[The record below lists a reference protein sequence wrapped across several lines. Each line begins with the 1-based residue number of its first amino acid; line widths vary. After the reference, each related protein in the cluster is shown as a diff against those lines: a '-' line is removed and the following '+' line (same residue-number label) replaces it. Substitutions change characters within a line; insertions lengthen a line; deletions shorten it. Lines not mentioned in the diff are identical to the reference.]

1 MTTIANIVDAVTAP
15 YTVWHTLRGIEP
27 EMQGARPRFV
37 AGNAS
42 VTFRVRHNGEQKILK
57 CYTRTNPHLAAIY
70 GNEFHLRELCIVDI
84 VGRKVWIDCL
94 LTPYIKGVTLDEAL
108 CSAKSGEELKAL
120 ASAFDA
126 FARQLL
132 TMERAHGDLKPENL
146 IVTPS
151 GKIKAID
158 WDAAFLPSFAGEP
171 APEIGTAAYQHPLRS
186 VDIFDKHIDD
196 YSIAFLSVFLHF
208 AAIDNAT
215 LEHFRRYHE
224 PLLSPRDILRGRVN
238 ELERICELFAQQGM
252 AREYRLA
259 QMLRSAQPRLF
270 NLQSIFLPMI
280 TSSAYS
286 AEEDSAPYLDVA
298 NGYWGCRNNERW
310 LIEPLFDNGYEP
322 SDGVM
327 LTELG
332 GYMHFVD
339 FTGCIV
345 KSFPLST
352 RVKPMRNGETTAHYA
367 NGEQECIKAAD
378 LLQSFDK

>member
-1 MTTIANIVDAVTAP
+1 
-15 YTVWHTLRGIEP
+15 
-27 EMQGARPRFV
+27 
-37 AGNAS
+37 
-42 VTFRVRHNGEQKILK
+42 
-57 CYTRTNPHLAAIY
+57 
-70 GNEFHLRELCIVDI
+70 
-84 VGRKVWIDCL
+84 
-94 LTPYIKGVTLDEAL
+94 
-108 CSAKSGEELKAL
+108 
-120 ASAFDA
+120 
-126 FARQLL
+126 
-132 TMERAHGDLKPENL
+132 
-146 IVTPS
+146 
-151 GKIKAID
+151 
-158 WDAAFLPSFAGEP
+158 
-171 APEIGTAAYQHPLRS
+171 
-186 VDIFDKHIDD
+186 
-196 YSIAFLSVFLHF
+196 
-208 AAIDNAT
+208 
-215 LEHFRRYHE
+215 
-224 PLLSPRDILRGRVN
+224 
-238 ELERICELFAQQGM
+238 M

-286 AEEDSAPYLDVA
+286 AEEDATPYLDVA

-327 LTELG
+327 LAELG

-339 FTGCIV
+339 FTGRIV